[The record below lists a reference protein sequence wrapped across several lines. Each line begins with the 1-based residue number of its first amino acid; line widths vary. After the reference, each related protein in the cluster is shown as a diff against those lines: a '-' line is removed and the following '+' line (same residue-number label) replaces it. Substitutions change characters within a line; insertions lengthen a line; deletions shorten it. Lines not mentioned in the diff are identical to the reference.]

1 MANLKAVVDTTGSN
15 AASKVLLDLLNRF
28 PGLNGSVITF
38 AALDET
44 SGISFNPTSGAAY
57 LENRESITG
66 HVRQTCQY
74 PFVII
79 YRAAA
84 KTEAQ
89 KIRIKEFL
97 DLLGRWLEMQPVTI
111 GGNEYQL
118 SEYPDLGAGNRKITT
133 IVTTNAAHC
142 QAAYQDGVEDW
153 SLSMAMRYRNE
164 YTKGE

>member
-38 AALDET
+38 AALDDT

-84 KTEAQ
+84 KNNYVSLRCTGYA
-89 KIRIKEFL
+89 RKEYSL
-97 DLLGRWLEMQPVTI
+97 TAELLL
-111 GGNEYQL
+111 
-118 SEYPDLGAGNRKITT
+118 
-133 IVTTNAAHC
+133 
-142 QAAYQDGVEDW
+142 
-153 SLSMAMRYRNE
+153 
-164 YTKGE
+164 